1 MRVSVWRNF
10 DLLSFLVVIALVLVG
25 DAMIYSS
32 YEASLAETGR
42 PLMENLLF
50 RQALF
55 FAIGIVAYLV
65 VSAIDYH
72 VFMSMGRGIYIVVL
86 ALLAVTLSIG
96 RTEYGAQSWLG
107 SQAVGFQPS
116 ELAKVLM
123 VLVLARF
130 LGNNES
136 KMESVLPL
144 LLSAG
149 LVIVPAVGIYVQS
162 DFGTAAILMVTWLG
176 MLFLAGLRWRHIIF
190 LAVLVLGAIPVI
202 WSQLEGYM
210 RDRIL
215 MFLVPDYDPT
225 GASYNINQALISIGS
240 GGWWGKGFLRGT
252 QSQLHFLRVRH
263 TDFIFS
269 VLAEEFGFI
278 GSILLLTLFTVLI
291 LRLLRAATTS
301 RDVYGRL
308 IAGGVAIMILVQTFI
323 NLGMNAN
330 LLPVT
335 GLPLPLVS
343 YGGSSLMNTLLA
355 LGFAQ
360 SVVMRHQ
367 TPQLPLR

>member
-1 MRVSVWRNF
+1 MRLSLWRNF
-10 DLLSFLVVIALVLVG
+10 DLVSFLVIIALVLVG
-25 DAMIYSS
+25 GAMVYSS
-32 YEASLAETGR
+32 YEASLGETSR

-50 RQALF
+50 RQGMF
-55 FAIGIVAYLV
+55 FAIGIVGYLV
-65 VSAIDYH
+65 ASTIDYH
-72 VFMSMGRGIYIVVL
+72 VFIAMGRGIYIFVL
-86 ALLAVTLSIG
+86 VLLAITASVG
-96 RTEYGAQSWLG
+96 RQEFGAQSWLG
-107 SQAVGFQPS
+107 SQALGFQPS
-116 ELAKVLM
+116 ELCKILM

-136 KMESVLPL
+136 KMDSLLPL
-144 LLSAG
+144 FLSLG
-149 LVIVPAVGIYVQS
+149 MVIVPVIGIYLQS
-162 DFGTAAILMVTWLG
+162 DFGTAAILLTTWLG
-176 MLFLAGLRWRHIIF
+176 MLFLAGLRWRHI
-190 LAVLVLGAIPVI
+190 VLMAAWGLGAIPVI
-202 WSQLEGYM
+202 WSQIEDYM

-269 VLAEEFGFI
+269 VLAEEFGFV
-278 GSILLLTLFTVLI
+278 GSILLLVLFALLI
-291 LRLLRAATTS
+291 LRLFRAAAAA

-308 IAGGVAIMILVQTFI
+308 IAGGVGVMILVQSFV

-367 TPQLPLR
+367 VPQLPLR

>member
-10 DLLSFLVVIALVLVG
+10 DWLSFVVIIALVLIG
-25 DAMIYSS
+25 CAMIYSA
-32 YEASLAETGR
+32 YEASMAEEGR
-42 PLMENLLF
+42 PLMQNLLF

-55 FAIGIVAYLV
+55 AVLGILAYLV
-65 VSAIDYH
+65 ISAIDYH
-72 VFMSMGRGIYIVVL
+72 VFISMARGIYVFVL
-86 ALLAVTLSIG
+86 ILLAVTLSIG
-96 RTEYGAQSWLG
+96 RQEFGAQSWLG
-107 SQAVGFQPS
+107 SQALGFQPS

-123 VLVLARF
+123 VLVLARL
-130 LGNNES
+130 LGNSET
-136 KMESVLPL
+136 KMEGLAPL

-149 LVIVPAVGIYVQS
+149 LVIVPAVGIYQQS
-162 DFGTAAILMVTWLG
+162 DFGTAVILLATWLG
-176 MLFLAGLRWRHIIF
+176 MLFLAGLRWRHIIL
-190 LAVLVLGAIPVI
+190 LAMLGLGAIPVV
-202 WSQLEGYM
+202 WLQLEDYM

-215 MFLVPDYDPT
+215 MFLLPNYDPT

-240 GGWWGKGFLRGT
+240 GGWWGKGYLKGT

-278 GSILLLTLFTVLI
+278 GSILLLILFTILV
-291 LRLLRAATTS
+291 LRLLRAANLA
-301 RDVYGRL
+301 RDTYGRL
-308 IAGGVAIMILVQTFI
+308 IAGGTAAMILVQAFI

-343 YGGSSLMNTLLA
+343 YGGSSLFNTLLA
-355 LGFAQ
+355 LGFTQ

-367 TPQLPLR
+367 APQLPLR